1 MLFGG
6 QKRDHKEGEQLVGSR
21 LMLVDEWM
29 GCHVV
34 VVVFF
39 FFCGWTIENKQRHCM
54 WKSLIIFSTFIFN
67 SMDLKIMYFNDFLQL
82 ELSKGI
88 LIKFETL

>member
-34 VVVFF
+34 VVVVFF
-39 FFCGWTIENKQRHCM
+39 LWLDNRE
-54 WKSLIIFSTFIFN
+54 
-67 SMDLKIMYFNDFLQL
+67 
-82 ELSKGI
+82 
-88 LIKFETL
+88 